1 MESKAQILAKSIL
14 QYFQEMNDPFFD
26 NLQDIAG
33 IENMAR
39 EILKDVETEKMEKP
53 TPDKYGYYSSI
64 AFDDDESGWQIEGGE
79 EEYYKALAIWKSQQA
94 ETAPEPTETPLSHET
109 LLSLGYTL
117 TYNCFTIGQR
127 CYTEKNSMNVIEHTN
142 DKGEQIYTIGQT
154 FKEVKTVKDLKHE

>member
-1 MESKAQILAKSIL
+1 MESKAQVLAKSIL

-26 NLQDIAG
+26 NLQDIEK
-33 IENMAR
+33 IEEMAR
-39 EILKDVETEKMEKP
+39 EILKDVET
-53 TPDKYGYYSSI
+53 
-64 AFDDDESGWQIEGGE
+64 
-79 EEYYKALAIWKSQQA
+79 
-94 ETAPEPTETPLSHET
+94 APETPLSHET

-154 FKEVKTVKDLKHE
+154 FKEVKTVKDLGYA